1 MASPCWLCAGRIH
14 PTGIPYVRLASFLS
28 LSVISFFLF
37 FFLLCL
43 CFFLCSF
50 RPFPAHWVARRLLG
64 RYSLALRPP
73 RYGAV
78 GGGTPYC
85 AARSRPSRRAGLRS
99 CGRVQCLPAIALPLP
114 VLRSGSYRLLCP
126 SVQFSGRA
134 RFLIPGTASREAGR
148 QATGRR
154 EEGGCRQTADFSVSG
169 AIESCAVTLPAS
181 QSPAVFGSF
190 PAGYFYRLNPSHFP
204 LFVSRG
210 EELL

>member
-1 MASPCWLCAGRIH
+1 MSLAAAALRASA
-14 PTGIPYVRLASFLS
+14 LAFPSLS
-28 LSVISFFLF
+28 LPLVWLLPAGYVPGGYTPQVFLMCALLLFFPFLLFPFFF

-154 EEGGCRQTADFSVSG
+154 EEGGVS
-169 AIESCAVTLPAS
+169 AN
-181 QSPAVFGSF
+181 
-190 PAGYFYRLNPSHFP
+190 R
-204 LFVSRG
+204 
-210 EELL
+210 